1 MSVFMFFISTISVW
15 LFPIAYMYA
24 EITLHVVHLFDWNFY
39 HINHSYFKFLIFL
52 VQTSELYLS
61 PFFFFDYFV
70 SCQCF
75 FLVSFYALFKAGH
88 LLKTMKTEINRFY
101 VWK

>member
-1 MSVFMFFISTISVW
+1 MFVFMFFISTISVW
-15 LFPIAYMYA
+15 LLPIVYIYA

-61 PFFFFDYFV
+61 L
-70 SCQCF
+70 F
-75 FLVSFYALFKAGH
+75 FLITLLLVNVFFLFLFQK
-88 LLKTMKTEINRFY
+88 LDIF
-101 VWK
+101 

>member
-15 LFPIAYMYA
+15 VFPIAYIYA

-39 HINHSYFKFLIFL
+39 HINHSYFKYHIFL

-61 PFFFFDYFV
+61 L
-70 SCQCF
+70 F
-75 FLVSFYALFKAGH
+75 FLITLFFVNVFFLYLFMPCSK
-88 LLKTMKTEINRFY
+88 LDIF
-101 VWK
+101 